1 MLLVLLLL
9 LQPNEGNNI
18 PGDTSRPA
26 RSERNTRLLVL
37 GIEFMCDDRE
47 RSIHVYARG

>member
-9 LQPNEGNNI
+9 LQPNEGNN
-18 PGDTSRPA
+18 DTSRSA